1 MLSQADATCTGRSRP
16 NQRLSFLPDSGGEG
30 GGGLL
35 SRPFRVFVRINRIF
49 LLMVFS
55 IVDAPRSE
63 DGTVSTGA
71 TFSQS
76 DLVIPRT

>member
-1 MLSQADATCTGRSRP
+1 MLSQTDATCTGRSRP
-16 NQRLSFLPDSGGEG
+16 NQRLSFLLDSGGEG
-30 GGGLL
+30 GLL
-35 SRPFRVFVRINRIF
+35 SRPSRVFVRINRIF

>member
-1 MLSQADATCTGRSRP
+1 MLHVLVNPDQTSAY
-16 NQRLSFLPDSGGEG
+16 LFLPDSGWE
-30 GGGLL
+30 GGLL

>member
-1 MLSQADATCTGRSRP
+1 MLSQTDATCTGRSRP

-30 GGGLL
+30 GLL
-35 SRPFRVFVRINRIF
+35 SRPFRVFMRINRIF

>member
-1 MLSQADATCTGRSRP
+1 MLHVLVDPDQTSAY
-16 NQRLSFLPDSGGEG
+16 LFLPDSGGEG
-30 GGGLL
+30 GLL
-35 SRPFRVFVRINRIF
+35 SRPSRVFVRINRIF

>member
-1 MLSQADATCTGRSRP
+1 MLSQTDATCTGRSRP

-30 GGGLL
+30 ELL
-35 SRPFRVFVRINRIF
+35 SRPFRVFVRINRLF